1 MTAVCSVGLDMIVVP
16 GDTPA
21 EVISAIIADEA
32 AIGMVNSKTTAVRL
46 IPAIGKKVGEELE
59 LRRPARLRP
68 GYGGQYRMPRPCSST
83 AAAASPPRCRA
94 LKTKKHKIQ
103 FFVHTILGEQSV
115 LSLFSEDFLSPA
127 FDFRHRSGARRM
139 QKGAEYMLDV
149 IALILTVIGGINWGL
164 IGIFQFDLVA
174 WLFGG
179 QGAVLSRIIY
189 TLVGIAAV
197 WCISLLFR
205 DNDLIEK

>member
-1 MTAVCSVGLDMIVVP
+1 
-16 GDTPA
+16 
-21 EVISAIIADEA
+21 
-32 AIGMVNSKTTAVRL
+32 
-46 IPAIGKKVGEELE
+46 
-59 LRRPARLRP
+59 
-68 GYGGQYRMPRPCSST
+68 
-83 AAAASPPRCRA
+83 
-94 LKTKKHKIQ
+94 
-103 FFVHTILGEQSV
+103 
-115 LSLFSEDFLSPA
+115 
-127 FDFRHRSGARRM
+127 
-139 QKGAEYMLDV
+139 MLDV

-205 DNDLIEK
+205 EREAVDEKT